1 MKRYLAAIAVL
12 AGLPSVALAQAPAP
26 VLQQVVINLTRERVP
41 NTGTA
46 PLVVRYILIDPGS
59 AVPARDGYEPLERVA
74 VLLLFVGGDGTLGL
88 TANQVNTGSP
98 NFLARNRNHFAAE
111 GFVVAVV
118 DAASDFNSHNHAL
131 ITEPDGSVHGSGL
144 RGHRLPGRLH
154 GEKHLADLRAVMGD
168 LRARYPGLPIWAVGT
183 SRGTVSAAVTA
194 LPVIPG
200 FEAVHPPAD
209 GLVLTSTLTGPDASE
224 DMHGLALESV
234 QAPVLI
240 VTHRDDACPITRP
253 EDSETL
259 KHRLAAS
266 ARVRVKRLDGG
277 STPISLPCDPLAPHG
292 FFGIDQKAVEA
303 ITKWIRR
310 RED

>member
-1 MKRYLAAIAVL
+1 MKKLLAA
-12 AGLPSVALAQAPAP
+12 VALLAALPAVVQAQTPPP
-26 VLQQVVINLTRERVP
+26 VLQQVAINLSRDRVP
-41 NTGTA
+41 GTTV
-46 PLVVRYILIDPGS
+46 PLVVRYILIDPGN
-59 AVPARDGYEPLERVA
+59 AVPARDGFEPLERTA

-88 TANQVNTGSP
+88 TPNQVNTGSP

-118 DAASDFNSHNHAL
+118 DAASDFNQHNHPL
-131 ITEPDGSVHGSGL
+131 TTEPDGSVHGSGL
-144 RGHRLPGRLH
+144 RGHRLPARLH
-154 GEKHLADLRAVMGD
+154 GDKHLADLVVIMND
-168 LRARYPGLPIWAVGT
+168 LRTRYPGLPIWAVGT

-194 LPVIPG
+194 LWVS
-200 FEAVHPPAD
+200 PPAD

-224 DMHGLALESV
+224 DMHGLALEAV

-253 EDSETL
+253 EDSDAL
-259 KHRLAAS
+259 KQRFSAS
-266 ARVRVKRLDGG
+266 ERVRVKRLDGG

-292 FFGIDQKAVEA
+292 FFGIDQKAVDV

>member
-1 MKRYLAAIAVL
+1 MKKLLAA
-12 AGLPSVALAQAPAP
+12 VALLAALPAVVQAQTPPP
-26 VLQQVVINLTRERVP
+26 VLQQVAINLSRDRVP
-41 NTGTA
+41 GTTV
-46 PLVVRYILIDPGS
+46 PLVVRYILIDPGN
-59 AVPARDGYEPLERVA
+59 AVPARDGFEPLERTA

-88 TANQVNTGSP
+88 TPNQVNTGSP

-118 DAASDFNSHNHAL
+118 DAASDFNQHNHPL
-131 ITEPDGSVHGSGL
+131 TTEPDGSVHGSGL
-144 RGHRLPGRLH
+144 RGHRLPARLH
-154 GEKHLADLRAVMGD
+154 GDKHLADLVVVMND
-168 LRARYPGLPIWAVGT
+168 LRTRYPGLPIWAVGT

-194 LPVIPG
+194 LWVS
-200 FEAVHPPAD
+200 PPAD

-224 DMHGLALESV
+224 DMHGLALEAV

-253 EDSETL
+253 EDSEAL
-259 KHRLAAS
+259 KQRFSAS
-266 ARVRVKRLDGG
+266 ERVRVKRLDGG

-292 FFGIDQKAVEA
+292 FFGIDQKAVDV